1 MKRGRGWTDLP
12 EEGISYRGGGAAINY
27 QPPPTDDGVNCSAA
41 EPKAR
46 PQ

>member
-1 MKRGRGWTDLP
+1 MMRGGPFNPRRGSVIAV
-12 EEGISYRGGGAAINY
+12 GGGGAAINY
-27 QPPPTDDGVNCSAA
+27 QPPPTDDGVKCSAA